1 MGGRMSTAT
10 VLEAAGKSLARIQAF
25 DPQSLDRA
33 ADLGRELNFTE
44 AIPFAKKITSLYRR
58 IPGSI
63 LQELTDA
70 QLNQIQSVA
79 DADFNRFKQIMDF
92 SAAQGNASQVR
103 ATLQAQIAQAYD
115 ATFQILWQFIAF
127 AVATVT
133 DTSVLENNA
142 RSMLQRIEDEAK
154 AQSDSL
160 EQKNSSA
167 QSMLEQI
174 QKVAA
179 EQGVSQQAH
188 FFKERADEHATDATW
203 WRNATL
209 AMGLIIIVF
218 ALLSSLA
225 FKVSWLHPSDGLDA
239 AEFLTGK
246 ILIFVTLGAFF
257 ALCAKNFLAHKH
269 NSILNRH
276 RQTSL
281 QTYRVL
287 VEAASSAGSQDIVLA
302 QAAAC
307 IFGAQDTGFT
317 KEGVDAPGSRSVL
330 ELLTKSV
337 AGGVAK

>member
-1 MGGRMSTAT
+1 MAT
-10 VLEAAGKSLARIQAF
+10 ESVLKDAQESLERIQSF
-25 DPQSLDRA
+25 DPKDLDRA
-33 ADLGRELNFTE
+33 SDLGRELNFSE
-44 AIPFAKKITSLYRR
+44 AIPSAEKITALYKRVP
-58 IPGSI
+58 ISI
-63 LQELTDA
+63 LQELTDQ
-70 QLNQIQSVA
+70 QLNQIKASA
-79 DADFNRFKQIMDF
+79 DADFNRFNQVLAF
-92 SAAQGNASQVR
+92 SAAQPNA
-103 ATLQAQIAQAYD
+103 AQARTNLLNQIVQSYD
-115 ATFQILWQFIAF
+115 ATFQVLWQFIAF

-133 DTSVLENNA
+133 DTSILESHA
-142 RSMLQRIEDEAK
+142 RAILQSIEDRAEKLTKGLADKSK
-154 AQSDSL
+154 A
-160 EQKNSSA
+160 A
-167 QSMLEQI
+167 QDVLDHI

-179 EQGVSQQAH
+179 EQGVSQQAL
-188 FFKERADEHATDATW
+188 FFKERADEHAADSIW

-209 AMGLIIIVF
+209 VMGGVIILF

-225 FKVSWLHPSDGLDA
+225 FKVSWLRPENGLDA

-246 ILIFVTLGAFF
+246 VLVFVTLGAFF

-287 VEAASSAGSQDIVLA
+287 VDAASSAGSQDIVLA

-307 IFGAQDTGFT
+307 IFGAQDTGFS

-337 AGGVAK
+337 SSGAGVK